1 MSSAM
6 QTHAPRRP
14 HGVTAATHATFW
26 IAALAVVAFGIWAQ
40 FSTLDIVAGAAGEV
54 IPSSQVK
61 TVQHLEGGIVR
72 DIKVL
77 EGQTVKAGQPLV
89 VLEPTVSGA
98 EVAELQI
105 RLRAL
110 ETDIAQF
117 EALAAGADQPAFS
130 DMLLAEHP
138 QLAEQARDRFRT
150 RLAKHNND
158 IAKQEQTIAQRRQQI
173 AEIAGRIE
181 GGEKGLALVD
191 EQISMS
197 EVLLKKS
204 LINRFK
210 HLDLLKEGRA
220 LRNQVEGDRS
230 QLGRAKTA
238 LAEAEAELD
247 RIRATFADE
256 VQRSLEEARLN
267 FREISERVR
276 KFEDSLERTVVR
288 SPVDGVVKTLNVV
301 TVGGVLKPGES
312 VADIVPIGDK
322 LIVEAKLK
330 TQDIGYVARGQRA
343 VIKLA
348 SSDAVRFGQL
358 DGTVT
363 EVSPDTLIS
372 DEGVPYYRVRIE
384 LPRDYFEKGGE
395 RYALFP
401 GMQVVTSILTGERTV
416 MDYILDPLRYRMSN
430 AFQER

>member
-1 MSSAM
+1 MSDGMETRAGRPGGVSM
-6 QTHAPRRP
+6 TTHS
-14 HGVTAATHATFW
+14 TFW
-26 IAALAVVAFGIWAQ
+26 ISALAVVAFGVWSAV
-40 FSTLDIVAGAAGEV
+40 STLDIVANAAGEV

-72 DIKVL
+72 EIAVL
-77 EGQTVKAGQPLV
+77 EGQKVETGQPLV

-98 EVAELQI
+98 EVAELRI

-117 EALAAGADQPAFS
+117 EALAAGADAPTFS
-130 DMLLAEHP
+130 DTLVAEHP
-138 QLAEQARDRFRT
+138 TLAQQAGDRFRT
-150 RLAKHNND
+150 RRSKHEND
-158 IAKQEQTIAQRRQQI
+158 VAKQEQTIEQRRQQI
-173 AEIAGRIE
+173 AEISQRIT
-181 GGEKGLALVD
+181 GSEKSLALVD

-197 EVLLKKS
+197 EQLLAKN
-204 LINRFK
+204 LVNRFR
-210 HLDLLKEGRA
+210 HLDLLKEGRT
-220 LRNQVEGDRS
+220 LKSQVESDRA
-230 QLGRAKTA
+230 QLLRARSA
-238 LAEAEAELD
+238 FDEAEAELG

-256 VQRSLEEARLN
+256 VQQSLEEARLG
-267 FREISERVR
+267 FRELSERVR

-301 TVGGVLKPGES
+301 TVGGVLKPGEN
-312 VADIVPIGDK
+312 VADIVPLGDK

-330 TQDIGYVARGQRA
+330 TQDIGYVAVGQPA

-358 DGTVT
+358 DGTVA
-363 EVSPDTLIS
+363 EVSPDTLIN
-372 DEGVPYYRVRIE
+372 DDGVPFYRVRIE
-384 LPRDYFEKGGE
+384 LPRAFFEKSGE

-401 GMQVVTSILTGERTV
+401 GMQVAASILTGERTV
-416 MDYILDPLRYRMSN
+416 MNYILDPLLHRMGG

>member
-1 MSSAM
+1 MSAGADMPTS
-6 QTHAPRRP
+6 RP
-14 HGVTAATHATFW
+14 GGVPALTHATFW
-26 IAALAVVAFGIWAQ
+26 ISALAVVAFGLWAH
-40 FSTLDIVAGAAGEV
+40 FSTLDIVSHAAGEV

-72 DIKVL
+72 GIKVV
-77 EGQTVKAGQPLV
+77 EGQKVSAGQPLV
-89 VLEPTVSGA
+89 ELEPTVSGA
-98 EVAELQI
+98 EVAELRI

-117 EALAAGADQPAFS
+117 EALAAGAQQPMFS
-130 DMLLAEHP
+130 DALLSAHP
-138 QLAEQARDRFRT
+138 ELARQARDRFDT
-150 RLAKHNND
+150 RLAKHDND
-158 IAKQEQTIAQRRQQI
+158 LAKQQQSVVQRRQQI
-173 AEIAGRIE
+173 AEIEGRIA

-191 EQISMS
+191 EQIAMS
-197 EVLLKKS
+197 EQLLKKS

-220 LRNQVEGDRS
+220 LRNQVEGDRA
-230 QLGRAKTA
+230 QLVRARSA
-238 LAEAEAELD
+238 LDEAEAELQ

-256 VQRSLEEARLN
+256 VQQSLEEARLQS
-267 FREISERVR
+267 RELRERVR

-288 SPVDGVVKTLNVV
+288 SPVDGVVKTLSVV
-301 TVGGVLKPGES
+301 TVGGVLKPGQG
-312 VADIVPIGDK
+312 VADIVPLGDR

-330 TQDIGYVARGQRA
+330 TQDIGYVAVGQRA

-372 DEGVPYYRVRIE
+372 DDGVPFYRVRIE
-384 LPRDYFEKGGE
+384 LPRDYFEKAGE

-401 GMQVVTSILTGERTV
+401 GMQVATSILTGERTV
-416 MDYILDPLRYRMSN
+416 MGYILDPLLHRMGG

>member
-1 MSSAM
+1 MTGKPITGPRPDGVSAM
-6 QTHAPRRP
+6 THS
-14 HGVTAATHATFW
+14 TFW
-26 IAALAVVAFGIWAQ
+26 IAALAVIAFAVWAH
-40 FSTLDIVAGAAGEV
+40 FSTLDIVAHATGEV

-72 DIKVL
+72 EIKVL
-77 EGQTVKAGQPLV
+77 EGQKVEAGQPLV

-98 EVAELQI
+98 EVAELRI

-117 EALAAGADQPAFS
+117 EALAAGADRPTFS
-130 DMLLAEHP
+130 DALLAEYP
-138 QLAEQARDRFRT
+138 KLAEQARDRFET
-150 RLAKHNND
+150 RLARHTND
-158 IAKQEQTIAQRRQQI
+158 IRKQQQSVEQRRQQI
-173 AEIAGRIE
+173 AEIKQRIT
-181 GGEKGLALVD
+181 GSEKSLELVD
-191 EQISMS
+191 EQIRMS
-197 EVLLKKS
+197 EELLKKN
-204 LINRFK
+204 LVNRFR
-210 HLDLLKEGRA
+210 HLDLLKEGRTLKGQVDTDRAQLARARSA
-220 LRNQVEGDRS
+220 LE
-230 QLGRAKTA
+230 
-238 LAEAEAELD
+238 EAEAELD
-247 RIRATFADE
+247 RIRSSFADE
-256 VQRSLEEARLN
+256 VQKSLEESRLN
-267 FREISERVR
+267 FRELSERVR
-276 KFEDSLERTVVR
+276 KSEDSLERTVVR

-330 TQDIGYVARGQRA
+330 TQDIGYVAVGQRA

-372 DEGVPYYRVRIE
+372 DDGVPFYRVRIE
-384 LPRDYFEKGGE
+384 LPRDYFEKGGQ

-401 GMQVVTSILTGERTV
+401 GMQVQAGILTGERTV
-416 MDYILDPLRYRMSN
+416 MNYILDPLLYRMGG